1 MKALEKRF
9 DEFAY
14 FMSSGAVKPI
24 PTAAVFSTT
33 LKTYIDDAIGAY
45 EATVRAEA
53 AAMAEREQASREA
66 SEAKTR
72 AEAAALAISEAESE
86 ARRQEDIRQLQLE
99 KARLVAERTENAALV
114 VEICEQV
121 ERLAIGAWLMLPGP
135 DGKPTEGKLAVR
147 ISSADKLIFVSR
159 SGSKVG
165 EYVSEQLVQLL
176 VAGDCSIVDAGVE
189 FEDTLARVVTG
200 LRIDRNRSY
209 DDLTGS

>member
-66 SEAKTR
+66 SEAKAR

-114 VEICEQV
+114 VEIREQV
-121 ERLAIGAWLMLPGP
+121 ARLGIGAWLMLPGP
-135 DGKPTEGKLAVR
+135 DGKPTKGKLAVR

>member
-66 SEAKTR
+66 SEAKAR

-114 VEICEQV
+114 VEIREQV
-121 ERLAIGAWLMLPGP
+121 HDWGLAPGSCC
-135 DGKPTEGKLAVR
+135 LALTASPR
-147 ISSADKLIFVSR
+147 RANSR
-159 SGSKVG
+159 SG
-165 EYVSEQLVQLL
+165 YPQP
-176 VAGDCSIVDAGVE
+176 
-189 FEDTLARVVTG
+189 T
-200 LRIDRNRSY
+200 N
-209 DDLTGS
+209 

>member
-1 MKALEKRF
+1 
-9 DEFAY
+9 
-14 FMSSGAVKPI
+14 
-24 PTAAVFSTT
+24 
-33 LKTYIDDAIGAY
+33 
-45 EATVRAEA
+45 
-53 AAMAEREQASREA
+53 MA
-66 SEAKTR
+66 
-72 AEAAALAISEAESE
+72 
-86 ARRQEDIRQLQLE
+86 
-99 KARLVAERTENAALV
+99 
-114 VEICEQV
+114 
-121 ERLAIGAWLMLPGP
+121 PGP

-147 ISSADKLIFVSR
+147 ISSADKLIVLSR